1 MIDYS
6 RELNKAQFEAASTV
20 DGPVLVIAGAGSGK
34 TRTIVYRLAYL
45 VESGIPASSILLLTF
60 TRKAAK
66 EMLSRAAALLGKRS
80 MPELYDLGGGINQDT
95 ERFSRGVDISG
106 AHGGTFH
113 SFAYSILRIFRP
125 EGYPEGVS
133 VMDSHDIIS
142 ALQHCREAAGIG
154 KGEKSFPKNQTA
166 HGFLSKAR
174 NKEKPLEDILRQE
187 AWHLMPHCDAL
198 QELGKAYAVFKREKG
213 LLDYDDLLFELD
225 HALARRPAV
234 LDWCRARHKYIMVD
248 EYQDTNPVQ
257 ARIARRLA
265 GSAAGGDLELG
276 NDASD
281 GNGKETAKVK
291 QVSDGGADAE
301 INGQGRPVADGQY
314 CRQKTATS
322 GQGSCNIMA
331 VGDDA
336 QSIYAFRGA
345 DVRNILRFP
354 DYYPSARI
362 VRLEE
367 NYRST
372 KFVLDLANAVMDRAG
387 EGFAKHLYTMREGGL
402 KPNVIRPLSDL
413 TQSNLVV
420 ARVAELLR
428 TYPAGEIAVLFRA
441 GFHSYHIELNL
452 NKMGIR
458 FRKYGGIKYT
468 EAAHVKDVLSYAR
481 LCLNPLDYTA
491 FARVAELTKGVG
503 AKTCLKIYQLTAAGD
518 SEKLNKAL
526 ARFDDLKADL
536 LFLDT
541 LRAETCAPDRL
552 LSRII
557 DHYQPKLEEKY
568 PDDYPRRLQ
577 GLEEI
582 VQIASGYSELDLLVA
597 DLSLNEPEHEEYE
610 EEGIVLSTVHSA
622 KGLEWSA
629 VILIDLVEE
638 RFPSRHALSRAEDY
652 EEERRL
658 MYVACTRA
666 KDSLDLFVPSSLYD
680 RSAGGTIPA
689 TPSPFVREL
698 DPSLYTEWQ
707 ESYTGGLVEKNKIPS
722 ARGLGNAWNGPELR
736 AKNAPPPA
744 GKRAGEDY
752 DPFPPDDAPQDH
764 KPSRPALG
772 RGLSGNTRDTTHD
785 DAPDPAPRPRSLPGE
800 CGYCTHR
807 IFGRG
812 KIVQHIPPDKC
823 KVNFPGFGLKVIMK
837 VYLTMED

>member
-6 RELNKAQFEAASTV
+6 RELNAAQFEAASTV

-60 TRKAAK
+60 TRKASR
-66 EMLSRAAALLGKRS
+66 EMLERAALLLGKRS
-80 MPELYDLGGGINQDT
+80 MPELYDLGGGVNPIP
-95 ERFSRGVDISG
+95 ERFTRGADISG
-106 AHGGTFH
+106 AQGGTFH
-113 SFAYSILRIFRP
+113 SFAYSVLRLFKP
-125 EGYPEGVS
+125 EGYPDSVS
-133 VMDSHDIIS
+133 VMDSHDIIA
-142 ALQHCREAAGIG
+142 ALQHCKAASGIG

-166 HGFLSKAR
+166 QSFLSKAR
-174 NKEKPLEDILRQE
+174 NKEKPLEEILRQE

-225 HALARRPAV
+225 NALARRPAV
-234 LDWCRARHKYIMVD
+234 LDWCRSRHKYIMVD

-265 GSAAGGDLELG
+265 G
-276 NDASD
+276 
-281 GNGKETAKVK
+281 
-291 QVSDGGADAE
+291 GGADLEAE
-301 INGQGRPVADGQY
+301 LREM
-314 CRQKTATS
+314 TS
-322 GQGSCNIMA
+322 GADSDGEKPVRPAQGGCNIMA

-354 DYYPSARI
+354 DYYPGARI

-372 KFVLDLANAVMDRAG
+372 KFVLNLANAVMDKAG
-387 EGFAKHLYTMREGGL
+387 EGFAKHLFTMREGGL

-428 TYPAGEIAVLFRA
+428 TYPADEIAVLFRA

-481 LCLNPLDYTA
+481 LSLNPLDYTA

-503 AKTCLKIYQLTAAGD
+503 AKTCLKIYQLASSGD

-526 ARFDDLKADL
+526 VRFEDLKADL
-536 LFLDT
+536 HFLDA
-541 LRAETCAPDRL
+541 LRSETSTPDRL

-582 VQIASGYSELDLLVA
+582 VQIASGYADLDLLVA
-597 DLSLNEPEHEEYE
+597 DLSLNEPDHVEY
-610 EEGIVLSTVHSA
+610 EEGIVLSTIHSA

-638 RFPSRHALSRAEDY
+638 RFPSRHALARGDDY

-666 KDSLDLFVPSSLYD
+666 KDSLDLFVPASLYD

-689 TPSPFVREL
+689 VPSPFVREL

-707 ESYTGGLVEKNKIPS
+707 ESYTGGLVEKSKM
-722 ARGLGNAWNGPELR
+722 AAVRGGSDSLRGSGLR
-736 AKNAPPPA
+736 AKNAPSPA
-744 GKRAGEDY
+744 SRREAENY
-752 DPFPPDDAPQDH
+752 DPFPPDDEPQEHEAHTQD
-764 KPSRPALG
+764 G
-772 RGLSGNTRDTTHD
+772 GHD
-785 DAPDPAPRPRSLPGE
+785 EDSQAQTPRPRSLPGE